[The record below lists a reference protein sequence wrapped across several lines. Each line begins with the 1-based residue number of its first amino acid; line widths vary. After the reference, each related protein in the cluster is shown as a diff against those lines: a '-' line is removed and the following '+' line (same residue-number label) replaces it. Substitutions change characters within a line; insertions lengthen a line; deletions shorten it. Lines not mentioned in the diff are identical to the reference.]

1 MKRGLSCTAGLAA
14 FVLVWNAFGTST
26 VSAQSRLGGQDV
38 TIKGDVAG
46 VYEYVYEHNTKD
58 LIENHCIILEQEND
72 AIVGR
77 YYGTSDDF
85 DDMREGYLPGFF
97 VALMKKLVIHNN
109 KISFRVDVREGDF
122 FLHPIDLKQRSPK
135 DVNPRKNP
143 RWIADYQP
151 GIALS
156 RYSVSYSGSIQNGEI
171 RLNTG
176 DGERIFKKIG
186 TIGGRHKN

>member
-1 MKRGLSCTAGLAA
+1 MKRRLTCAAGFAA
-14 FVLVWNAFGTST
+14 FVLVWNVFITNT

-38 TIKGDVAG
+38 AIKGDVAG

-58 LIENHCIILEQEND
+58 LIENHYIILEQEND

-97 VALMKKLVIHNN
+97 VALMEKLVIHNN
-109 KISFRVDVREGDF
+109 RISFRVDVREGDF
-122 FLHPIDLKQRSPK
+122 FLYPIDLKQRSPK

-143 RWIADYQP
+143 RWVADYQP
-151 GIALS
+151 GLALS
-156 RYSVSYSGSIQNGEI
+156 RYSVSYSGSIQDDDI
-171 RLNTG
+171 RISIGN
-176 DGERIFKKIG
+176 DERIFKK
-186 TIGGRHKN
+186 K